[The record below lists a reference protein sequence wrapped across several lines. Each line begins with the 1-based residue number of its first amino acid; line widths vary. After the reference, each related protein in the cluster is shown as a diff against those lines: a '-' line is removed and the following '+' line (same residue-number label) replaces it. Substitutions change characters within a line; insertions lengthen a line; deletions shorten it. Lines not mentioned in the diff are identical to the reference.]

1 MLSQGESS
9 SKGCRLNVDD
19 EVPQLVCRMCDIAM
33 RVEALIEAKDDPLV
47 K

>member
-9 SKGCRLNVDD
+9 SKDHRLNADD
-19 EVPQLVCRMCDIAM
+19 EVPQLVLRMCDVAT
-33 RVEALIEAKDDPLV
+33 RVKALVEVKDDPLV